1 MSTPRMIFII
11 GPSSTGKT
19 TLCTALAQRLAIPP
33 SAHITEVAREVMRST
48 GFSRK
53 DVGTLDMQGAILTA
67 QLGREEA
74 ALDAKRAHRVVLS
87 DRSGIDPA
95 VYAILTAKNEEEAE
109 VRKKALT
116 DNDAFEHARERY
128 RHSLVVLLAP
138 VTEWLVDDGVRALDD
153 HERCSTVFKQVLQW
167 VDVPYKEMGGE
178 CRDLSDRVDKI
189 IAYARLDG
197 ARL

>member
-19 TLCTALAQRLAIPP
+19 TLCTVLAQRLAIPP

-87 DRSGIDPA
+87 DRSGIDPV
-95 VYAILTAKNEEEAE
+95 VYAILTAKDEEEVE

-128 RHSLVVLLAP
+128 RHSLVVLLSP
-138 VTEWLVDDGVRALDD
+138 VT
-153 HERCSTVFKQVLQW
+153 ERCSTVFKQVLEW
-167 VDVPYKEMGGE
+167 LDVPYKEMGGE

-189 IAYARLDG
+189 IVYARLEG
-197 ARL
+197 TRL